1 MRYANILLLLFACAS
16 AYAAGDR
23 TSVDATLNAWH
34 RAAAEANE
42 SRYFGAMAPEFVFL
56 GTDATE
62 RWDLASFRAFAH
74 PYFAKGKAWTF
85 TPRDRYVI
93 LSPTGEIAWFDEKL
107 DSTTY
112 GECRG
117 TGVLRR
123 IDGAW
128 KIAHYNLTIPIP
140 NDLAKTVVEMIRWAL
155 PPGHHATNL
164 NELPVEYLRLREL
177 PERDR

>member
-1 MRYANILLLLFACAS
+1 MKRTLALLLLIVCAS
-16 AYAAGDR
+16 ALEADDR
-23 TSVDATLNAWH
+23 APIDATLDAWH

-42 SRYFGAMAPEFVFL
+42 ARYFVAMAPEFVFL

-85 TPRDRYVI
+85 TPRDRHVT
-93 LSPTGEIAWFDEKL
+93 LSPAGDIAWFDEKL
-107 DSTTY
+107 DSASY

-117 TGVLRR
+117 SGVLRR
-123 IDGAW
+123 ISGTW

-140 NDLAKTVVEMIRWAL
+140 NDLAKTVVEMIRK
-155 PPGHHATNL
+155 GGK
-164 NELPVEYLRLREL
+164 
-177 PERDR
+177 